1 MGARGEGDDRGWH
14 VWMASLTQWTWVW
27 VNSRSWWWTGR
38 PGMLP
43 FMGSQRVRHDW
54 ATELNWTEL
63 NSPRVCHFKLNGWS
77 CSLLEQKIV
86 WCDPNQSINPDTESQ
101 IRHPCFFVFCLIIK
115 DTDLVMVKWYYFKS
129 ITGMSSNIL
138 ADIGKLNQNN
148 QNGLKRRPRTE
159 IVILNWIAFVIWSKF
174 SENSIMSR

>member
-1 MGARGEGDDRGWH
+1 MTCLDGITDSMDMSLGELQELVMDREAWH
-14 VWMASLTQWTWVW
+14 AAIYGVAK
-27 VNSRSWWWTGR
+27 
-38 PGMLP
+38 
-43 FMGSQRVRHDW
+43 SQTR
-54 ATELNWTEL
+54 LSNWTEL

-148 QNGLKRRPRTE
+148 KNGLKRRPRTE
-159 IVILNWIAFVIWSKF
+159 IVVLNWIAFVIWSKF